1 VPPTMRTG
9 RSQFRLG
16 EARARRHHAVVR
28 DAIVSPL
35 DRVELLA
42 PDETECPIAS
52 ALDRGDDRPV
62 RPVRFVGIVVMS
74 AVILAACGP
83 HGPVA
88 LRHGDGQCYDGWNGN
103 LAFDSAT
110 GEVTFDSGSG
120 PLPVEW
126 PSGYT
131 GRLSGS
137 EVEIVNRDGK
147 VLHRTGTRV
156 SMLGDGYGGQVFKEC
171 GMELIR

>member
-1 VPPTMRTG
+1 MSAER
-9 RSQFRLG
+9 
-16 EARARRHHAVVR
+16 
-28 DAIVSPL
+28 
-35 DRVELLA
+35 
-42 PDETECPIAS
+42 PIAS
-52 ALDRGDDRPV
+52 ALDTGDDRPV
-62 RPVRFVGIVVMS
+62 RPVRFVGIAVMS
-74 AVILAACGP
+74 AVLLAACGPQGPVALGP

-88 LRHGDGQCYDGWNGN
+88 LRHGDGQCYDGWTGN